1 MKKSLLF
8 ILFLLCTTLTV
19 LAQPERGK
27 FNPDE
32 FRAKLEEFITKK
44 ADFSNTEAQTFFPI
58 FHKMKEEQRT
68 LQGEMFKLKRDRS
81 EENNLSEKDYANKI
95 QRISELNVKMAQI
108 QESYYKKMYKAVPA
122 QKVYKA
128 MLAEDI
134 FHRMMLRQMDQ
145 RRRDNHHKK

>member
-19 LAQPERGK
+19 QAQPERGK
-27 FNPDE
+27 FNPEE
-32 FRAKLEEFITKK
+32 FRAKLEEFITRK
-44 ADFSNTEAQTFFPI
+44 ADFTNTEAQTFFPI

-68 LQGEMFKLKRDRS
+68 LQTEMFKLKRNRS

-95 QRISELNVKMAQI
+95 QRICELNIKMAEI

-128 MLAEDI
+128 MLAEDA
-134 FHRMMLRQMDQ
+134 FHRMMLRQFDQ
-145 RRRDNHHKK
+145 RRRDNHRKK

>member
-1 MKKSLLF
+1 MKKSILF
-8 ILFLLCTTLTV
+8 ILFMLCTTLV
-19 LAQPERGK
+19 MQAQPERGK
-27 FNPDE
+27 FNPEE

-44 ADFSNTEAQTFFPI
+44 ADLSNTEAQAFFPI

-68 LQGEMFKLKRDRS
+68 LQTEIFKLKRNS
-81 EENNLSEKDYANKI
+81 PEENNLSEKDYANKI
-95 QRISELNVKMAQI
+95 QRISELNIKMAQV
-108 QESYYKKMYKAVPA
+108 QESYYTKMYKAVPA

-145 RRRDNHHKK
+145 RRRDNHHRK

>member
-19 LAQPERGK
+19 QAQPERGK
-27 FNPDE
+27 FNPEE
-32 FRAKLEEFITKK
+32 FRAKLEEFITRK
-44 ADFSNTEAQTFFPI
+44 ADFTNTEAQTFFPI

-68 LQGEMFKLKRDRS
+68 LQTEMFKLKRNRS

-95 QRISELNVKMAQI
+95 QRICELNTKMAEI
-108 QESYYKKMYKAVPA
+108 QESYYKKMYKAAPA

-128 MLAEDI
+128 MLAEDA
-134 FHRMMLRQMDQ
+134 FHRMMLRQFDQ
-145 RRRDNHHKK
+145 RRRDNHRKK